1 LTAESGGHQNSTAE
15 VAPRHAAAHTHVSTS
30 ERGVTELLQAWSAG
44 DVGAR
49 DRLMPLV
56 YDELRRRA
64 AAYLRRERPGHTLQ
78 PTALV
83 HEAYLRLVDQRRVA
97 WRNRAQFFGVAAAM
111 MRRILVDHARANRSA
126 KRSGML
132 SQVPLDPAIAVTQ
145 PVDVDVLDL
154 DAALERLAAFD
165 ARKSRIAELR
175 FFGGLSLKEVG
186 DVLNLSLATV
196 ERDWQVARAWLFDAL
211 SQRPHDDS

>member
-1 LTAESGGHQNSTAE
+1 VSPSEHEVTA
-15 VAPRHAAAHTHVSTS
+15 
-30 ERGVTELLQAWSAG
+30 LLKAWSNGNVA
-44 DVGAR
+44 AR
-49 DRLMPLV
+49 DLLMPLV
-56 YDELRRRA
+56 YEELRRRA
-64 AAYLRRERPGHTLQ
+64 SAYLRRERPGHTLQ

-97 WRNRAQFFGVAAAM
+97 WQNRAQFFGVAAEM
-111 MRRILVDHARANRSA
+111 MRRILVDHARAKRTA

-132 SQVPLDPAIAVTQ
+132 SRVTLDPDVAVAQ

-154 DAALERLAAFD
+154 DSALDRLASVD

-175 FFGGLSLKEVG
+175 FFGGLSLKETG
-186 DVLNLSLATV
+186 EVLNVSLTTV

-211 SQRPHDDS
+211 STRSSDAS